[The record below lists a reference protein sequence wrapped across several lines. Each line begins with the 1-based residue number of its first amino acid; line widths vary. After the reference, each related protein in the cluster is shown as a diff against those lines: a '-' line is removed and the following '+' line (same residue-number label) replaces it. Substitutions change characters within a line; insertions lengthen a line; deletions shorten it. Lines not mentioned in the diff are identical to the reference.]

1 MVLSLLSIEGNEAI
15 IYQMEKKTVIIYLT
29 IMLIHDLT
37 TIPIILW
44 LTLDLTIVNMV
55 LQAET
60 QISVSTK
67 YKAQMQQPAT
77 IN

>member
-37 TIPIILW
+37 TIPIIL
-44 LTLDLTIVNMV
+44 
-55 LQAET
+55 
-60 QISVSTK
+60 
-67 YKAQMQQPAT
+67 
-77 IN
+77 